1 MSEADEF
8 KDVLIVPHARKPG
21 NKEMFMRVSSWLDAH
36 NVKYSLLKNDAEALD
51 TGSRCNII
59 EEVTPSID
67 LAITL
72 GGDGT
77 MLHAIDVLWGTGIP
91 VAGIN
96 IGKLGFLTAGEVHQ
110 AKEVLVQLFNGN
122 YKVSERVPVGCSLG
136 EDGSHGRYRALN
148 EIVIGKM
155 ARERLIH
162 LNTCINGE
170 FFMRYSGDG
179 LIISSST
186 GSTAYSLSAGG
197 PIVAPGLK
205 CFLLTPIC
213 AHMLFSRPMVLQPE
227 DLVTV
232 VAEEEPETLALSI
245 DGREEVEV
253 ASGEII
259 EFYLLDDR
267 IKILEMKD
275 VTFYKTV
282 RRKFL
287 SPPEE

>member
-1 MSEADEF
+1 MSKADGF
-8 KDVLIVPHARKPG
+8 KDVLIIPHARKPG
-21 NKEMFMRVSSWLDAH
+21 NKEMFMRVSSWLDLN
-36 NVKYSLLKNDAEALD
+36 NVKYSLLRSDAEALE
-51 TGSRCNII
+51 TGSRCNVIQ
-59 EEVTPSID
+59 EVSPSID

-77 MLHAIDVLWGTGIP
+77 MLHAIDILWGTDIP

-110 AKEVLVQLFNGN
+110 AKEVLVQLFSGK

-136 EDGSHGRYRALN
+136 TDGSHGRYRALN
-148 EIVIGKM
+148 EIVIGKL

-162 LNTCINGE
+162 LNTYINGD

-179 LIISSST
+179 LIISSAT

-197 PIVAPGLK
+197 PIVTPELR
-205 CFLLTPIC
+205 CFMLTPIC
-213 AHMLFSRPMVLQPE
+213 AHMLFSRPMVLHPE
-227 DLVTV
+227 DRVTV
-232 VAEEEPETLALSI
+232 IVEEEPETLALSI

-253 ASGEII
+253 PYGEII
-259 EFYLLDDR
+259 EFYLLENR
-267 IKILEMKD
+267 IKILELKD

-287 SPPEE
+287 SPP